1 MTDSKPAKE
10 ARRFDA
16 ERLNNLVQTA
26 AIIAAGAWGV
36 YTFIY
41 EARIKPGLEPPAVSV
56 TATLVMAGERDDHVA
71 IRSTVMRKNVG
82 QAGVRVLGLTY
93 NVIGVRARFG
103 EDSKPAGTTGRGNRV
118 TDTTGYRLD
127 EPGTVLLRQGTLFA
141 GATDDDSS
149 PSDLAPGEAV
159 SRDLIVYV
167 DRRQSDLVRFEVSL
181 VYEKAD
187 DPAVKLRFDEAA
199 HGRLALVPQVDCHA
213 DPEPCQPLKTT
224 DFGVEFSLW

>member
-1 MTDSKPAKE
+1 
-10 ARRFDA
+10 
-16 ERLNNLVQTA
+16 
-26 AIIAAGAWGV
+26 
-36 YTFIY
+36 
-41 EARIKPGLEPPAVSV
+41 
-56 TATLVMAGERDDHVA
+56 
-71 IRSTVMRKNVG
+71 
-82 QAGVRVLGLTY
+82 
-93 NVIGVRARFG
+93 
-103 EDSKPAGTTGRGNRV
+103 RGNRV

-141 GATDDDSS
+141 GATDDEAS

-187 DPAVKLRFDEAA
+187 DAPVKLRFDEAA
-199 HGRLALVPQVDCHA
+199 HGRLALVPRVDCHA
-213 DPEPCQPLKTT
+213 DPEHCRPLKTT